1 MANMTQP
8 SSTSSIKFLLVDD
21 LEENLIA
28 LEALLAQ
35 DELTLLKARSGQE
48 ALDLLLNHDVAL
60 ALIDVQ
66 MPDMDGFELAE
77 LMRGVERTRH
87 VPIIFITAGIREG
100 QHVFKGYDA
109 GAVDFLF
116 KPIDPS
122 ILKHKSETFFQLAKQ
137 RQALADTL
145 RLNEELM
152 AVVGHDLRN
161 PLDVILMTAE
171 LLQSDTHSADVRKCG
186 ERLRRSGN
194 RMRQIIDELLD
205 MTRARLGGGIPI
217 EPRPANLLHIARSVI
232 AEIEAA
238 HPERRLEL
246 QAEGDFAGTWD
257 APRLEQVMSNL
268 LGNAVRHGSLEGPVR
283 ITLGNHDGKVS
294 LRVHNAGHIPSELL
308 PHVFEPFQGA
318 RESRGRSGGLG
329 LGLYIVQQI
338 VLAHGGRVDLHS
350 TPTDGTTFLISLP
363 RVSSAQQ
370 GADTLQTRRSGG

>member
-1 MANMTQP
+1 MTQ
-8 SSTSSIKFLLVDD
+8 STSSIKFLLVDD

-28 LEALLAQ
+28 LEALLAR
-35 DELTLLKARSGQE
+35 DELTLLKARSGHE
-48 ALDLLLNHDVAL
+48 ALEILLEHDVAL

-122 ILKHKSETFFQLAKQ
+122 IVKHKSETFFQLARQ
-137 RQALADTL
+137 RQELADTL

-171 LLQSDTHSADVRKCG
+171 LLQSDAQSPDVRKCG

-217 EPRPANLLHIARSVI
+217 EPRPADLLQITKSVVS
-232 AEIEAA
+232 EMETA
-238 HPERRLEL
+238 HPERRVQL
-246 QAEGDFAGTWD
+246 QVDGEFSGTWD
-257 APRLEQVMSNL
+257 APRLEQVISNL
-268 LGNAVRHGSLEGPVR
+268 LGNAVRHGAPDSTVKV
-283 ITLGNHDGKVS
+283 TLKGDAERVV
-294 LRVHNAGHIPSELL
+294 LCVHNAGHIPPQLL
-308 PHVFEPFQGA
+308 PRVFEPFQSSN
-318 RESRGRSGGLG
+318 REPRSRAGGLG

-338 VLAHGGRVDLHS
+338 VLAHGGSVDVQS
-350 TPTDGTTFLISLP
+350 TPRDGTTFHVVLP
-363 RVSSAQQ
+363 RVSTAT
-370 GADTLQTRRSGG
+370 ATDTLQTRRIGG

>member
-1 MANMTQP
+1 MTQP

-28 LEALLAQ
+28 LEALLARE
-35 DELTLLKARSGQE
+35 ELTLLKARSGQE
-48 ALDLLLNHDVAL
+48 ALDLLLEHDVAL

-66 MPDMDGFELAE
+66 MPEMDGFELAE
-77 LMRGVERTRH
+77 LMRGVERTRL
-87 VPIIFITAGIREG
+87 VPIIFITAGFREG

-122 ILKHKSETFFQLAKQ
+122 ILRHKSETFFQLAKQ
-137 RQALADTL
+137 RQILADTL

-171 LLQSDTHSADVRKCG
+171 LLNSENMSSEVRKCG

-205 MTRARLGGGIPI
+205 VTRARLGGGIPI
-217 EPRPANLLHIARSVI
+217 EPRPADLLQIAKSVI
-232 AEIEAA
+232 AEIETA
-238 HPERRLEL
+238 HPDRRLEL
-246 QAEGDFAGTWD
+246 HAEGELSGRWD
-257 APRLEQVMSNL
+257 APRLEQVVSNL
-268 LGNAVRHGSLEGPVR
+268 LGNAVRHGSPDGPVMV
-283 ITLGNHDGKVS
+283 TLTNQESRVV
-294 LRVHNAGHIPSELL
+294 LCVHNTGYIPPELL
-308 PHVFEPFQGA
+308 PRVFEPFQSN
-318 RESRGRSGGLG
+318 RESRSRSGGLG

-338 VLAHGGRVDLHS
+338 VLAHGGHVDLQS
-350 TPTDGTTFLISLP
+350 TPSAGTTFHVVLP
-363 RVSSAQQ
+363 RISEAPEL
-370 GADTLQTRRSGG
+370 ADGR

>member
-1 MANMTQP
+1 MTQP
-8 SSTSSIKFLLVDD
+8 SSTSTIKFLLVDD

-28 LEALLAQ
+28 LEALLKR

-48 ALDLLLNHDVAL
+48 ALDLLLDHDVAL

-66 MPDMDGFELAE
+66 MPGMDGFELAE

-87 VPIIFITAGIREG
+87 VPIIFVTAGIREG

-122 ILKHKSETFFQLAKQ
+122 ILRHKTEVFFQLARQ
-137 RQALADTL
+137 RQVLADTL

-171 LLQSDTHSADVRKCG
+171 LLHSDTHPSDVRKCG

-217 EPRPANLLHIARSVI
+217 EPRPADLLQIAKSVM
-232 AEIEAA
+232 AEMEAA
-238 HPERRLEL
+238 HPGRRLEL
-246 QAEGDFAGTWD
+246 QAQGEFAGTWD
-257 APRLEQVMSNL
+257 APRLEQVLSNL
-268 LGNAVRHGSLEGPVR
+268 LGNAMRHGSPDAPIRV
-283 ITLGNHDGKVS
+283 TLKNLGVHVV
-294 LRVHNAGHIPSELL
+294 LCVHNAGHIPAELL
-308 PHVFEPFQGA
+308 PHVFEPFQST
-318 RESRGRSGGLG
+318 RESRARAGGLG

-338 VLAHGGRVDLHS
+338 VLSHGGRVDLES
-350 TPTDGTTFLISLP
+350 APEEGTTFHVHLP
-363 RVSSAQQ
+363 RLSSASSP
-370 GADTLQTRRSGG
+370 GASAQTRRSGN

>member
-1 MANMTQP
+1 MVHMTQP
-8 SSTSSIKFLLVDD
+8 STTSSIKFLLVDD

-28 LEALLAQ
+28 LEALLAR
-35 DELTLLKARSGQE
+35 DELCLLKARSGQE
-48 ALDLLLNHDVAL
+48 ALEILLEHDVAL

-122 ILKHKSETFFQLAKQ
+122 IVKHKSETFFQLARQ
-137 RQALADTL
+137 RQVLADTL

-171 LLQSDTHSADVRKCG
+171 LLQSDSQSPDVRKCG

-217 EPRPANLLHIARSVI
+217 EPRPADLLQIAKSVI
-232 AEIEAA
+232 AEMETA
-238 HPERRLEL
+238 HPQRRVEL
-246 QAEGDFAGTWD
+246 QVDGEFSGTWD
-257 APRLEQVMSNL
+257 APRLEQVISNL
-268 LGNAVRHGSLEGPVR
+268 LGNALRHGSSEGLVQ
-283 ITLGNHDGKVS
+283 VS
-294 LRVHNAGHIPSELL
+294 LKGDATRVVLCVHNAGHIPPQLL
-308 PHVFEPFQGA
+308 PRVFEPFQSN
-318 RESRGRSGGLG
+318 RESRSRASGLG
-329 LGLYIVQQI
+329 LGLYIVEQI
-338 VLAHGGRVDLHS
+338 VLAHGGSVDVQS
-350 TPTDGTTFLISLP
+350 TPSDGTTFYVMLP
-363 RVSSAQQ
+363 RACAAPEA
-370 GADTLQTRRSGG
+370 ADTQQTRRSGG

>member
-1 MANMTQP
+1 MTQ
-8 SSTSSIKFLLVDD
+8 STSSIKFLLVDD

-28 LEALLAQ
+28 LEALLAR
-35 DELTLLKARSGQE
+35 DGLTLLKARSGHE
-48 ALDLLLNHDVAL
+48 ALEILLEHDVAL

-122 ILKHKSETFFQLAKQ
+122 IVKHKSETFFQLARQ
-137 RQALADTL
+137 RQELADTL

-171 LLQSDTHSADVRKCG
+171 LLQSDAQSPDVRKCG

-217 EPRPANLLHIARSVI
+217 EPRPADLLQITKSVVS
-232 AEIEAA
+232 EMETA
-238 HPERRLEL
+238 HPERRVQL
-246 QAEGDFAGTWD
+246 QVDGEFSGTWD
-257 APRLEQVMSNL
+257 APRLEQVISNL
-268 LGNAVRHGSLEGPVR
+268 LGNAVRHGAPDSAVKV
-283 ITLGNHDGKVS
+283 TLKGDAERVV
-294 LRVHNAGHIPSELL
+294 LCVHNAGHIPPQLL
-308 PHVFEPFQGA
+308 PRVFEPFQSSN
-318 RESRGRSGGLG
+318 REPRSRAGGLG

-338 VLAHGGRVDLHS
+338 VLAHGGSVDVQS
-350 TPTDGTTFLISLP
+350 TPNDGTTFHVVLP
-363 RVSSAQQ
+363 RVSTAT
-370 GADTLQTRRSGG
+370 ATDTLQTRRIGG